1 VLVAGT
7 SLVERLSKLV
17 ASYGRSKFINHYR
30 QLVPLSSSTD
40 AIDGQIMIMVRGQ
53 QQETAVSVGRLHLIG
68 ADKGK

>member
-1 VLVAGT
+1 
-7 SLVERLSKLV
+7 
-17 ASYGRSKFINHYR
+17 
-30 QLVPLSSSTD
+30 LVPLSSSTD